1 MPTLAIA
8 RPSAAQVQPA
18 DLPRLPPC
26 VVSRPALLQR
36 LLASESRLRLLCAPA
51 GTGKSVL
58 LGQCAPVSYTHL
70 DVYKRQHLRRAT
82 AGTLVQAR

>member
-8 RPSAAQVQPA
+8 RPSALQVQPA

-58 LGQCAPVSYTHL
+58 LGQCARHTPAAV
-70 DVYKRQHLRRAT
+70 
-82 AGTLVQAR
+82 

>member
-8 RPSAAQVQPA
+8 RPSALQVHPA

-58 LGQCAPVSYTHL
+58 LGQCARHTPAAVERVCL
-70 DVYKRQHLRRAT
+70 DLGGRSLT
-82 AGTLVQAR
+82 PM